1 MKKIGIL
8 KLDKAF
14 LLLLIRLKI
23 KLKENKVKILDI
35 EIVEIKKKVRK
46 ILITVEVIFLIKVE
60 VFSKEF
66 CFLNKFFYKKKIYFF
81 TLK

>member
-23 KLKENKVKILDI
+23 KLKDNKVKILDI

-60 VFSKEF
+60 VF
-66 CFLNKFFYKKKIYFF
+66 
-81 TLK
+81 